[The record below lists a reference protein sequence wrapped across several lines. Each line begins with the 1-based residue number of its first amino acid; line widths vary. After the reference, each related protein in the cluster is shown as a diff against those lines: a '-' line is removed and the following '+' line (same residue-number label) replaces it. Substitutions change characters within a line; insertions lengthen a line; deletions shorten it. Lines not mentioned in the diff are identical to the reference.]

1 MLKRFLTL
9 IFAVVLSTVVLTGC
23 GSTNNDGTNNNG
35 NNNNQSEVNS
45 SEVNEEVIQVIVS
58 NDEEDEIFSEKE
70 IEIEEGDIL
79 LDVLNENFDID
90 EDGGFINGVDGVVA
104 EEDEQKFWAIIVNG
118 EMAEVGAGEFE
129 LSPGD
134 EVTLDLQSW
143 E

>member
-70 IEIEEGDIL
+70 IEIKEGDIL

-143 E
+143 K

>member
-9 IFAVVLSTVVLTGC
+9 MFAVVLSTVVLTGC
-23 GSTNNDGTNNNG
+23 GATNNDST

-45 SEVNEEVIQVIVS
+45 NEVNEEVIQVIIS

-70 IEIEEGDIL
+70 IEIKEGDIL

-90 EDGGFINGVDGVVA
+90 EEGGFINGVDGVVA

>member
-70 IEIEEGDIL
+70 IEIKEGDIL